1 MTVDKNK
8 TKTRVTLKKQSITI
22 VHIVSIVQIAVA

>member
-8 TKTRVTLKKQSITI
+8 KTRVTLKKQSITI